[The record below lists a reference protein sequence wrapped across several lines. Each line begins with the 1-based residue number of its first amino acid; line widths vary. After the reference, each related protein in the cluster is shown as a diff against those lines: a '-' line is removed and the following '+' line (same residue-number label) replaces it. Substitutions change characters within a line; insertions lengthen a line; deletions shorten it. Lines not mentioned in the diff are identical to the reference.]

1 MLSDSVTV
9 TWQINSP
16 VNLVSYYR
24 LNLVLL
30 LFIIGLQFTDDRPS
44 VLSLKEAKGRDG
56 LDVIIAIA
64 ANDYRTFGMYLLRD
78 ENGQKIDFITKREG
92 NMIQS
97 VVEGI
102 VAEWLKQEATLPI
115 LNRVPQEVRY
125 GSIC

>member
-1 MLSDSVTV
+1 MF
-9 TWQINSP
+9 
-16 VNLVSYYR
+16 
-24 LNLVLL
+24 LL
-30 LFIIGLQFTDDRPS
+30 H
-44 VLSLKEAKGRDG
+44 
-56 LDVIIAIA
+56 
-64 ANDYRTFGMYLLRD
+64 D

-115 LNRVPQEVRY
+115 LNRVSQEVRY